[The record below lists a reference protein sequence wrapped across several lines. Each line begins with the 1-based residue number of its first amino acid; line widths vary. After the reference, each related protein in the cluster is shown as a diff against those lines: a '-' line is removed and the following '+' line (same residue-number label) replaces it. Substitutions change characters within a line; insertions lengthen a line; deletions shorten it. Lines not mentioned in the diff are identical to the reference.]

1 MSADRALLEIH
12 EALGEMFSRH
22 ADLEAR
28 IERMFRKGK
37 VTDVDATK
45 GLYRQEIGLDDQGQT
60 VKSPW
65 APYSQIAGAR
75 KSHSPPS
82 VGEQYLLINP
92 DGSPDFTQGLGVPH
106 GWYDQNLSPSTDP
119 AADVT
124 TRGTTKDTTTASS
137 RVLEVGGAKFSM
149 TDGVLEIDATTIKL
163 KGDVQVNS

>member
-1 MSADRALLEIH
+1 MSDDRALLEIH
-12 EALGEMFSRH
+12 EALGELFSRH
-22 ADLEAR
+22 ADIEAR

-45 GLYRQEIGLDDQGQT
+45 GLARTEIGLDDQGQS

-65 APYSQIAGAR
+65 LPYAQHAGDR

-82 VGEQYLLINP
+82 VGQQMMVINP
-92 DGSPDFTQGLGVPH
+92 DGSPDFTQGLIVPH
-106 GWYDQNLSPSTDP
+106 GWYDQNPSPSTDP
-119 AADVT
+119 ASDVT

-137 RVLEVGGAKFSM
+137 RVLEVGGAKLSI